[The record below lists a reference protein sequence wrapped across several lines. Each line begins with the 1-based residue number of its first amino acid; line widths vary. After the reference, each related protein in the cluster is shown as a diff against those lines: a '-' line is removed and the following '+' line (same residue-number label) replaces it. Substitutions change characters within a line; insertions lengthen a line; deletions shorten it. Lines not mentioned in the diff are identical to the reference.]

1 MNLGPG
7 GQVVGFQFA
16 ELSTIFF
23 DYMSRSIIELK
34 ARAKQGD
41 LTPEEFAEKIG
52 DTYAQCADL
61 ARGFAEKFLAAGD
74 ADLSSA
80 CEAWANGFD
89 DKVIKAKSVASGAY
103 DGVEFAKDVIS
114 TLSAYDADGVVDNV
128 LGRNSGTV
136 LFSKT
141 FGLAN
146 LAVTGWSAVQD
157 YLKDDATDAAGLAAG
172 LLLGEMITTV
182 GIALLGVAGL
192 PAIATALVVGVVG
205 AAATVA
211 GVAMQK
217 GVNDF
222 LEMFGGEDD
231 ADAADTVHNLFKD
244 SNSVLLPHVG
254 DYLLFGTSGA
264 DNLTGF
270 SDVKNDAAGGAG
282 DDDISGGNQ
291 TDYLYGNDG
300 TDTIEGGG
308 AGDKLSGGDGND
320 TLDGGV
326 GSDTLVGGLDFDT
339 YKFSLDDFQ
348 HGVTEDTIVDE
359 DGQGRILID
368 GLNITGIGFGSIRD
382 SSFGTWLTLD
392 DQFRLAVVGI
402 GDNQTLLITHRSS
415 GSRIVVNY
423 WKNGDLGIQLPDF
436 EGINPQNSAP
446 LTNDNDIFGAS
457 GRNAGNDEISGLAGN
472 DGLDGGAGDD
482 VIDGGFDDDLILG
495 GSGTDQ
501 LFGSYGNDVI
511 IDGSELINFEDWSDT
526 VGSDGKSQRQHAE
539 EDIAQLGAAV
549 LARGKGWYI
558 RLDSTESGN
567 GFTVVTSQPKVD
579 LDPNASPSGDD
590 FIDGGEGADRIFAG
604 EGDDMVIGG
613 VGDDVIVGGHDDDT
627 INGGEGN
634 DTINGDQLDDAIPHV
649 HFAALVSD
657 NARRNGNDLIDGGAG
672 NDKVAG
678 GGGNDVI
685 YGGDGDDQLAG
696 RGSSL
701 AVDADDKDRDYI
713 DGGIGADVIYGD
725 DGDDTLIGGDGN
737 DVIRGDN
744 GLSGTRNGND
754 TLDGGIGDD
763 RLGGDGGDDI
773 LRGGDGADILNGDG
787 VDIDGS
793 LHGED
798 TLDGGAGNDKLY
810 GFGGADTLYGGDDD
824 DLLIGDADE
833 SQLAAT
839 YHGDDFLSGGSG
851 NDELQGMGGND
862 VLYGGVG
869 DDKLFGGTGNDFL
882 DGGADKDELN
892 GGDGND
898 RLAGGAADDKLWGG
912 AGNDELIGGD
922 GGDALDGGVGKDS
935 LSGGGGIDLLMGNDG
950 DDELDGGD
958 GDDTIY
964 GQGGDDILYGAVGN
978 DILLGG
984 DLVETLTGD
993 DIVYGGDG
1001 DDDLTGGSGNDQL
1014 IGGTGNDIYRFESG
1028 FGIDRILQVAG
1039 EDAGQDIISFG
1050 ASIQLTDLRYSV
1062 SGDDLFIQNALT
1074 GDALSV
1080 RGYFGPGTSI
1090 DIHFADGGVQTKASL
1105 EQQLGVTAA
1114 VVIGG
1119 SGEINGTDGNDRIY
1133 GNDGDNTIYGLLGD
1147 DYINGGAGNDQIYGG
1162 PGTDTLEGGAGN
1174 DTYYI
1179 GDDALT
1185 TIVGLGDSDAGSD
1198 TVVCDFDAGAV
1209 NNYQISGSDL
1219 YIHRNLAYPETILLK
1234 GFLSETNGTH
1244 VIQFSDGSQLTA
1256 DSFRGSTSSWT
1267 GTSGDDVF
1275 QGGLADD
1282 VLHGGGG
1289 NDTISGGGGNDRIM
1303 GDDEWYG
1310 SDGNDVLKGE
1320 AGNDTLVNID
1330 GTMYGGTGDDHYT
1343 VMWTPYSVLYG
1354 IPVDIIENPDE
1365 GTDTIYTNAYDAAL
1379 PDNVENLV
1387 ARPSSWLLRGY
1398 ADSVDPRDLVGNNLD
1413 NVITVDTSSTLIP
1426 DNIIYKLDG
1435 GAGAD
1440 TLNGSIYNDI
1450 YVVDNPNDVIVEP
1463 GTGADQSFDIVQAKY
1478 SYHLDS
1484 VSNIEE
1490 VQLLGSED
1498 ISAWGTDAADVLDGS
1513 TSSGSNI
1520 LYGGAGNDRYVL
1532 DVLSGDTAVEDA
1544 GGGNDTVTLTV
1555 SMLGVPGTPTT
1566 FSVSDYANVENLTL
1580 DDTQFSLTGPASGG
1594 DINGDA
1600 QDNILTG
1607 NGYAN
1612 MIHGG
1617 DGNDTVSG
1625 GHHATGSSLFGADQP
1640 DELYGDAGD
1649 DMLDAGW
1656 GGGDL
1661 YGGAGNDTLKGGVS
1675 AGSNLYG
1682 GTGNDL
1688 LQGGQGAD
1696 TFHYDAGDGTDTID
1710 SAPSTSL
1717 DQVVFGANISTDDV
1731 TFGRDGSTLIV
1742 QVGADSANQLSVNNY
1757 WASASDGAELTGAID
1772 RFVFAD
1778 GTVRKGGLDH
1788 LPYTNN
1794 PPAVHS
1800 GLEIQTVGT
1809 QTLTFQLPEGI
1820 FTDAPDDTL
1829 TYSLAS
1835 NAPSW
1840 LSIDP
1845 STGTL
1850 QGVVPNG
1857 GLDTGF
1863 YLTATD
1869 SWGQTANAWAHLVAR
1884 NLVNGTDQADSLV
1897 GTATKDDIYAGAG
1910 DDQLTGGAGDRL
1922 YGGVG
1927 NDTYVVSDSSV
1938 QIVENAGDG
1947 SDTVEASSD
1956 YTLGD
1961 NVENVTLAA
1970 GSQARNGT
1978 GNTLDNLITGNTQD
1992 NVLDGGLGADQLIGG
2007 AGDDMYVVDQAGDV
2021 VIEQT
2026 GEGNDTVL
2034 TLCDWTLGDNI
2045 ERLEL
2050 VGLGDLSGTGNALDN
2065 DLVGNNADNHLVG
2078 GGGTD
2083 RLHGGQGDDY
2093 LVLDTSGDQAF
2104 EAAGEGTDTI
2114 ERRFETNLVLVDN
2127 VENLVLVGDALT
2139 GNGNNLGNT
2148 ITGSSA
2154 NNTLAGY
2161 AGADTLDGQAGDDSM
2176 FGGAGADL
2184 LSGGDGVD
2192 YLDGGADADW
2202 LASGAGNDTLVG
2214 GAGDDMLDGGAGD
2227 DAYVFGAS
2235 DGSDVINNAGGGSDG
2250 IFFTGG
2256 IDAGRLSFT
2265 RDGDDLMIFVDG
2277 ATAPSVRVAG
2287 HFLGGDAAIAYVQP
2301 DGGNSLSAAQIAQ
2314 MIDTGETGGTPYDQ
2328 TVEGTASGEQL
2339 VGGAGR
2345 DLIEGLAGDDQLF
2358 GLAGDDTIRGGDGD
2372 DYLAG
2377 GDGNGTGSG
2386 TDRLEGGVGNDT
2398 LNGED
2403 GINALIGGAGDDSY
2417 VYGGGQD
2424 TIDNTDGG
2432 FDGVYFNDGVT
2443 ASQLGFSRDGDDL
2456 LIKVDGSASNTVR
2469 VTNHFLGGDYA
2480 IDYVQPASGSM
2491 LDTAAINAL
2500 ADDGSG
2506 DPGTPTEPGNDSD
2519 YTTTVEGTAAGEQL
2533 LGTNG
2538 RDLIHGLGGDDTIF
2552 GFGGDDKFV
2561 GGDGDDYLSGGN
2573 GSFSGSGNDILIGSA
2588 GADTLVGE
2596 DGDDLVLGG
2605 AGDDNYIWQTGSGID
2620 VIDNTGGGTDWL
2632 FFNGIDRTR
2641 LSFHRS
2647 ADDLVILV
2655 DGDISQQVRVQNHF
2669 LGGDLAISY
2678 VQPSDG
2684 YAIPAADF
2692 AGLLTSMPA
2701 GFAATTTMSLVAD
2714 EGATP
2719 RDAMGT
2725 TSRSASLHASRFFS
2739 TGSHGR
2745 LHAGRGMRSVGY
2757 LTLDEVPGVVPI
2769 GSSGGFGRGV
2779 SMSRQTQQLIE
2790 AMSRFS
2796 PVSGALEAHGD
2807 AAWNGATL
2815 TISHAMEHPFK
2826 QRSAASA
2833 L

>member
-1 MNLGPG
+1 MADLDLTHQEELVYAEATTVLNELMARRYNELKQKYDGGTLTPSEFAASFTDMFDDMGDLLQRYAERARESGMANLADALTVWGDGYEVRATQAKAALSQDDVDLAVGLILGVANELKENQQALDFIAARLGSGSRGMVEKALGAAEPINIG
-7 GQVVGFQFA
+7 YTATEAMVDFFDGNNKSASARLFGLVVG
-16 ELSTIFF
+16 I
-23 DYMSRSIIELK
+23 
-34 ARAKQGD
+34 
-41 LTPEEFAEKIG
+41 
-52 DTYAQCADL
+52 
-61 ARGFAEKFLAAGD
+61 AAGMFVTAGAAAPVVIAVTIGATVSLLGTVAESAFNGVASMFGWEDPKD
-74 ADLSSA
+74 AQAAVLRAIKDSNNAVLVHLGNHLF
-80 CEAWANGFD
+80 WGTDQNDVFVGFD
-89 DKVIKAKSVASGAY
+89 DKPNDMVGGDGDDVLEGNAKA
-103 DGVEFAKDVIS
+103 
-114 TLSAYDADGVVDNV
+114 
-128 LGRNSGTV
+128 
-136 LFSKT
+136 
-141 FGLAN
+141 
-146 LAVTGWSAVQD
+146 D
-157 YLKDDATDAAGLAAG
+157 YLNGGNGNDN
-172 LLLGEMITTV
+172 LLG
-182 GIALLGVAGL
+182 A
-192 PAIATALVVGVVG
+192 
-205 AAATVA
+205 
-211 GVAMQK
+211 
-217 GVNDF
+217 
-222 LEMFGGEDD
+222 
-231 ADAADTVHNLFKD
+231 
-244 SNSVLLPHVG
+244 
-254 DYLLFGTSGA
+254 
-264 DNLTGF
+264 
-270 SDVKNDAAGGAG
+270 AG
-282 DDDISGGNQ
+282 DD
-291 TDYLYGNDG
+291 TLK
-300 TDTIEGGG
+300 GGG
-308 AGDKLSGGDGND
+308 DDD
-320 TLDGGV
+320 TLNGGV
-326 GSDTLVGGLDFDT
+326 GSDSLDGGAGFDT
-339 YKFSLDDFQ
+339 YKFSADDFQ
-348 HGVTEDTIVDE
+348 HGAAEDTIVDE
-359 DGQGRILID
+359 DGLGRILFD
-368 GLNITGIGFGSIRD
+368 GLNISGTGIGFDAIHD
-382 SSFGTWLTLD
+382 ATFGTWLTSD
-392 DQFRLAVVGI
+392 EQFRLAVVGAS
-402 GDNQTLLITHRSS
+402 DNQTLLITHRSS
-415 GSRIVVNY
+415 GSRIVVNR

-436 EGINPQNSAP
+436 EGVNPHNSAP
-446 LTNDNDIFGAS
+446 LTDDNDIFGAS
-457 GRNAGNDEISGLAGN
+457 GSNAGNDEINGLAGN

-511 IDGSELINFEDWSDT
+511 IDGSELINFEDWSDA
-526 VGSDGKSQRQHAE
+526 VGSDGKSQRQHVE

-604 EGDDMVIGG
+604 EGDDTVIGD

-678 GGGNDVI
+678 GGGNDII

-763 RLGGDGGDDI
+763 QLGGDGGDDI

-810 GFGGADTLYGGDDD
+810 GFGGADSLYGGDGD

-839 YHGDDFLSGGSG
+839 YHGDDYLSGEAG
-851 NDELQGMGGND
+851 NDELQGNSGND
-862 VLYGGVG
+862 LLDGGLG
-869 DDKLFGGTGNDFL
+869 DDKLFGGTGDDVL

-912 AGNDELIGGD
+912 AGNDELMGGD
-922 GGDALDGGVGKDS
+922 GDDALDGGAGKDS
-935 LSGGGGIDLLMGNDG
+935 LSGGGGIDLLIGNDG

-964 GQGGDDILYGAVGN
+964 GQGGDDVLYGRAGN

-1014 IGGTGNDIYRFESG
+1014 VGGTGNDIYRFESG
-1028 FGIDRILQVAG
+1028 FGIDRILQIAG
-1039 EDAGQDIISFG
+1039 EDAGLDIISFG
-1050 ASIQLTDLRYSV
+1050 ASIQLADLRYSV
-1062 SGDDLFIQNALT
+1062 SGDDLLIQNALT

-1147 DYINGGAGNDQIYGG
+1147 DYINGGAGNDQLYGG

-1219 YIHRNLAYPETILLK
+1219 YIHRNLAYPGTILLK

-1289 NDTISGGGGNDRIM
+1289 NDTISGGAGDDLIM

-1413 NVITVDTSSTLIP
+1413 NVITVDTSSSLIP
-1426 DNIIYKLDG
+1426 DNIVYKLDG

-1520 LYGGAGNDRYVL
+1520 LYGGAGDDKYVL

-1544 GGGNDTVTLTV
+1544 GGGDDTVTLTV

-1612 MIHGG
+1612 VIHGG
-1617 DGNDTVSG
+1617 SGNDVVSG
-1625 GHHATGSSLFGADQP
+1625 GHHVTSRFGADQP

-1742 QVGADSANQLSVNNY
+1742 QVGADSANQLRVNNY

-1800 GLEIQTVGT
+1800 GLEIQTVGM
-1809 QTLTFQLPEGI
+1809 QTLTFQLPDGT

-1863 YLTATD
+1863 YLMATD

-1884 NLVNGTDQADSLV
+1884 NLINGTDQADSLV
-1897 GTATKDDIYAGAG
+1897 GTATKDDIHAGAG

-1938 QIVENAGDG
+1938 QIVENAGEG
-1947 SDTVEASSD
+1947 LDTVEASSD

-2007 AGDDMYVVDQAGDV
+2007 TGDDMYVVDQAGDM
-2021 VIEQT
+2021 VIERT

-2050 VGLGDLSGTGNALDN
+2050 IGLGDLSGTGNALDN

-2083 RLHGGQGDDY
+2083 RLYGGQGDDY

-2154 NNTLAGY
+2154 NNTLSGY
-2161 AGADTLDGQAGDDSM
+2161 AGVDTLDGQAGDDSI

-2184 LSGGDGVD
+2184 LSGGDGGD

-2202 LASGAGNDTLVG
+2202 LAGGAGNDTLVG

-2265 RDGDDLMIFVDG
+2265 RDGDDLVIFVDG

-2314 MIDTGETGGTPYDQ
+2314 MIDTGETGGTSYDQ

-2377 GDGNGTGSG
+2377 GSGSG
-2386 TDRLEGGVGNDT
+2386 VGSGADRLEGGAGNDT
-2398 LNGED
+2398 VAGED
-2403 GINALIGGAGDDSY
+2403 GNNTLIGGTGDDSY

-2424 TIDNTDGG
+2424 TIDNVDGG
-2432 FDGVYFNDGVT
+2432 FDGVVFNDGIT
-2443 ASQLGFSRDGDDL
+2443 AAQLGFSRDGDDL
-2456 LIKVDGSASNTVR
+2456 LITVDDNASSTVR

-2491 LDTAAINAL
+2491 LDTATINAL
-2500 ADDGSG
+2500 AGGGSG

-2596 DGDDLVLGG
+2596 DGDDLILGG
-2605 AGDDNYIWQTGSGID
+2605 AGDDNYIWQAGSGID

-2714 EGATP
+2714 EGATQGE
-2719 RDAMGT
+2719 AMGT
-2725 TSRSASLHASRFFS
+2725 TSHSASPHASRFFS
-2739 TGSHGR
+2739 AGSHGR

-2757 LTLDEVPGVVPI
+2757 LTLDEVPSIAPMT
-2769 GSSGGFGRGV
+2769 SSGGFGHGV
-2779 SMSRQTQQLIE
+2779 SINRQTQQLIE

-2807 AAWNGATL
+2807 AAWSGATL